1 MGIMVTES
9 ERLAKMQKLYETTK
23 AEQSDVQ
30 QTAYET
36 AVSEKDVEAAAET
49 ARKIRDKMLAESDKE
64 VVLDRLG
71 LQVPA
76 GKTFTVWLD
85 FLTTLGQALNGEWTR
100 YREALRDIP
109 EQDGFPFEIKWPV
122 KPSKTLVLEPVEPE
136 PTPDPVDPPVAP
148 PVDPPIDPPVAPPVD
163 PVE

>member
-1 MGIMVTES
+1 MGILVTES
-9 ERLAKMQKLYETTK
+9 ERLAKIQKLYETTR

-122 KPSKTLVLEPVEPE
+122 KPSETPVPVDTD
-136 PTPDPVDPPVAP
+136 PTDPVDPPV
-148 PVDPPIDPPVAPPVD
+148 D

>member
-49 ARKIRDKMLAESDKE
+49 ARKIRDIMLAESDKE
-64 VVLDRLG
+64 VVLDR
-71 LQVPA
+71 
-76 GKTFTVWLD
+76 WLD

>member
-1 MGIMVTES
+1 MEILVTES
-9 ERLAKMQKLYETTK
+9 ERLAKMQKLYETTR
-23 AEQSDVQ
+23 AEQPDVQ

-36 AVSEKDVEAAAET
+36 AVSERNAEAAAET
-49 ARKIRDKMLAESDKE
+49 ARKIRDKMLEESDKE

-71 LQVPA
+71 LQVPS

-109 EQDGFPFEIKWPV
+109 EQDGFPFDIKWPV
-122 KPSKTLVLEPVEPE
+122 KPSETPEPEPVDPE
-136 PTPDPVDPPVAP
+136 PTPDPTD
-148 PVDPPIDPPVAPPVD
+148 PVDPPVD
-163 PVE
+163 PV